1 MEILNKEKLKAI
13 LQKWR
18 GHPSINGLME
28 KFSQLQ
34 SYTNK
39 NYKTL
44 ESYTKQK
51 IKESKYKLV
60 ELPYIDVQE
69 DPVRPEL
76 DLTFRQTY
84 GRKIYGLKDDEGD
97 IAAIMCFAFTDEVPK
112 TVEEMDVLSKDAAL
126 QAIHREGV
134 QGSIAIAYTVWAKKK
149 GGGRAIV
156 NEVYKMVKKS
166 NHLNRLVT
174 LSPLTKMARNFH
186 IKNGAKELQV
196 NQQTQNFEYDITLE
210 DWEKALEKAKR
221 FFKIG

>member
-1 MEILNKEKLKAI
+1 MQIINKEKLMAI
-13 LQKWR
+13 LERWK
-18 GHPSINGLME
+18 GHPSITGLME
-28 KFSQLQ
+28 KFSKLT

-60 ELPYIDVQE
+60 EMPYIDVKE

-97 IAAIMCFAFTDEVPK
+97 IAAIMCFAFTDEVPT
-112 TVEEMDVLSKDAAL
+112 TVEEMDRLSYDAAL
-126 QAIHREGV
+126 QATHRAGV

-174 LSPLTKMARNFH
+174 LSPLTEMARNFH

-196 NQQTQNFEYDITLE
+196 NKTTQNFEYDITLE
-210 DWEKALEKAKR
+210 EWETALVKAKR
-221 FFKIG
+221 FLKIE

>member
-13 LQKWR
+13 LEKWR
-18 GHPSINGLME
+18 GHPSISGLME

-51 IKESKYKLV
+51 IKESKFKLI

-76 DLTFRQTY
+76 DLIFRQTY

-196 NQQTQNFEYDITLE
+196 NETSQNFEYDITLE
-210 DWEKALEKAKR
+210 EWETALVKAKR
-221 FFKIG
+221 FLKIQ

>member
-13 LQKWR
+13 LERWR
-18 GHPSINGLME
+18 GHPSIAGLME

-51 IKESKYKLV
+51 IKESKYELV
-60 ELPYIDVQE
+60 EMPYIDVKE

-84 GRKIYGLKDDEGD
+84 GRKVYGLKDDEGD
-97 IAAIMCFAFTDEVPK
+97 IAAIVCFAFTDEVPK
-112 TVEEMDVLSKDAAL
+112 TVKEMETLSRDAAL
-126 QAIHREGV
+126 QATLRAGV

-149 GGGRAIV
+149 GGGRAII

-196 NQQTQNFEYDITLE
+196 NKGSQNFEYDISLE
-210 DWEKALEKAKR
+210 EWETALVKAKR
-221 FFKIG
+221 FLKIK

>member
-1 MEILNKEKLKAI
+1 MQIINKEKLMAI
-13 LQKWR
+13 LERWK
-18 GHPSINGLME
+18 GHPSITGLME
-28 KFSQLQ
+28 KFSKLT

-51 IKESKYKLV
+51 IKESKYELV
-60 ELPYIDVQE
+60 EMPYIDVKE

-97 IAAIMCFAFTDEVPK
+97 IAAIMCFAFTDEVPT
-112 TVEEMDVLSKDAAL
+112 TVEEMDRLSYDAAL
-126 QAIHREGV
+126 QATHRAGV

-174 LSPLTKMARNFH
+174 LSPLTAMARNFH

-196 NQQTQNFEYDITLE
+196 NKTTQNFEYDITLE
-210 DWEKALEKAKR
+210 EWETALVKAKR
-221 FFKIG
+221 FLKIE

>member
-1 MEILNKEKLKAI
+1 MEILNKQKLIEALEKWK
-13 LQKWR
+13 
-18 GHPSINGLME
+18 GSPSITGLME
-28 KFSQLQ
+28 KFGQLQ

-39 NYKTL
+39 HYKDIQ
-44 ESYTKQK
+44 SYTKQK
-51 IKESKYKLV
+51 IKESKYALV
-60 ELPYIDVQE
+60 ELPYIDVTE

-156 NEVYKMVKKS
+156 NEVYKMVKRS

>member
-1 MEILNKEKLKAI
+1 MDILNREKLKEV
-13 LQKWR
+13 LERWK
-18 GHPSINGLME
+18 GHPSIAGLME

-39 NYKTL
+39 NYKNL
-44 ESYTKQK
+44 QSYTKQK
-51 IKESKYKLV
+51 IKESKYELV
-60 ELPYIDVQE
+60 ELPYIDVKE

-76 DLTFRQTY
+76 DLKFRQTY
-84 GRKIYGLKDDEGD
+84 GRKILGLKDDVGE
-97 IAAIMCFAFTDEVPK
+97 IAAIMCFAFTNDVPK
-112 TVEEMDVLSKDAAL
+112 TVEEMDTLSYDAAL
-126 QAIHREGV
+126 QSVHRAGV

-174 LSPLTKMARNFH
+174 LSPLTDMARNFH

-196 NQQTQNFEYDITLE
+196 NETTQNFEYDISLE
-210 DWEKALEKAKR
+210 EWETALEKAKG
-221 FFKIG
+221 FLKLK

>member
-1 MEILNKEKLKAI
+1 MQIINKEKLMAI
-13 LQKWR
+13 LERWK
-18 GHPSINGLME
+18 GHPSITGLME
-28 KFSQLQ
+28 KFSKLT

-60 ELPYIDVQE
+60 EMPYIDVKE

-97 IAAIMCFAFTDEVPK
+97 IAAIMCFAFTDEVPT
-112 TVEEMDVLSKDAAL
+112 TVEEMDRLSYDAAL
-126 QAIHREGV
+126 QATHRAGV

-174 LSPLTKMARNFH
+174 LSPLTAMARNFH

-196 NQQTQNFEYDITLE
+196 NKTTQNFEYDITLE
-210 DWEKALEKAKR
+210 EWETAIVKAKR
-221 FFKIG
+221 FLKIE

>member
-1 MEILNKEKLKAI
+1 M
-13 LQKWR
+13 
-18 GHPSINGLME
+18 
-28 KFSQLQ
+28 Q

-39 NYKTL
+39 SYKNL
-44 ESYTKQK
+44 EAYTRQK
-51 IKESKYKLV
+51 IKESKYELV
-60 ELPYIDVQE
+60 ELPYIDVKE

-84 GRKIYGLKDDEGD
+84 GRKIFGLKDDEGD
-97 IAAIMCFAFTDEVPK
+97 ISAIVCFAFTDEVPK
-112 TVEEMDVLSKDAAL
+112 TVAELETLSYDAAL
-126 QAIHREGV
+126 KATHRAGV

-149 GGGRAIV
+149 GGGRAII

-196 NQQTQNFEYDITLE
+196 NETSQNFEYDITLE
-210 DWEKALEKAKR
+210 DWETALVKAKK
-221 FFKIG
+221 FLKIS

>member
-1 MEILNKEKLKAI
+1 MEILNRDKLKAV
-13 LQKWR
+13 LERWKD
-18 GHPSINGLME
+18 HPSVAGLME

-44 ESYTKQK
+44 EAYTKQK
-51 IKESKYKLV
+51 IKESKYELV
-60 ELPYIDVQE
+60 ELPYIDVKE

-76 DLTFRQTY
+76 DLQFRQSY
-84 GRKIYGLKDDEGD
+84 GRKIYGLKDDVGD
-97 IAAIMCFAFTDEVPK
+97 ISAIMCFAFTNDVPK
-112 TVEEMDVLSKDAAL
+112 TVEEMDQMSYDAAL
-126 QAIHREGV
+126 QSIHRAGV

-166 NHLNRLVT
+166 THLTRLVT
-174 LSPLTKMARNFH
+174 LSPLTDMARNFH

-196 NQQTQNFEYDITLE
+196 NKTSQNFEYDITLE
-210 DWEKALEKAKR
+210 DWETALVKAKG
-221 FFKIG
+221 FLKVK